1 MGRTI
6 GGYGLRAAAPMMRAH
21 SARMAMDP
29 SKTAVVLIEYQ
40 NEFCKEGGGLFDAV
54 KGEMERTS
62 MLKNTAKL
70 VGDARAKGIKI
81 VHAPITFNDE
91 HSDVPQSTF
100 GILKG
105 VKDGALFKASAW
117 GGQIIDELAPE
128 EGDLVVDGKKGLD
141 AFPGTNL
148 EELLRSNGIENV
160 ALGGFLTNCCVES
173 TMRTAYEK
181 GFNVVTLKDCTAAT
195 SEAEFTASTEGTWN
209 MFSTPME
216 SSSFIESVEG

>member
-1 MGRTI
+1 
-6 GGYGLRAAAPMMRAH
+6 
-21 SARMAMDP
+21 MAKMDA
-29 SKTAVVLIEYQ
+29 SKTAVVLIEFQ
-40 NEFCKEGGGLFDAV
+40 NEFCKEGGGLFEAV

-62 MLKNTAKL
+62 MLEKTQTL
-70 VGDARAKGIKI
+70 VQEARSKGVKI
-81 VHAPITFNDE
+81 VHAPISFNDE
-91 HSDVPQSTF
+91 HSDMPQTTF

-117 GGQIIDELAPE
+117 GGAIIDELAPQS
-128 EGDLVVDGKKGLD
+128 GDLVVEGKKGLD

-148 EELLRSNGIENV
+148 EALLRDNGIENV

-181 GFNVVTLKDCTAAT
+181 GFNVVTLTDCTAAT
-195 SEAEFTASTEGTWN
+195 SEAEYIASTQGTWN

-216 SSSFIESVEG
+216 STGFLEGIE